1 MIILFK
7 YYANMKN
14 FEIFRGFGYIYKPP
28 LAIFFFFFCLPL
40 NNNKNKEKEYLKSKI
55 K

>member
-28 LAIFFFFFCLPL
+28 LAIFFFFCLPL